1 MQGKRPCEQTV
12 MRQGRSMEVPP
23 QGREEASEKRK
34 VKYLYVEADED
45 HISLQYKEKKGDVK
59 RYKGYADNGQIIKLV
74 YVHEGYVESGEKTKR
89 KVYKLSI

>member
-1 MQGKRPCEQTV
+1 
-12 MRQGRSMEVPP
+12 MEIPP

-59 RYKGYADNGQIIKLV
+59 RYKGYAVNGQIIKLV
-74 YVHEGYVESGEKTKR
+74 YVHEGYVESGEKR
-89 KVYKLSI
+89 KEKCINCRLKF